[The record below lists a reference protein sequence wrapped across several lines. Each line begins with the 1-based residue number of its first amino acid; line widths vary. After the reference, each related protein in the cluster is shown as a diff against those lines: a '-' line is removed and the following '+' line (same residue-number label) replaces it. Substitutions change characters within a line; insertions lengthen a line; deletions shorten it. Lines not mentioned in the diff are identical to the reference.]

1 MHRRSSPQIWKA
13 VFGLSAMLVMYA
25 SAYSQTTSH
34 GGSRGSDP
42 QNMQNREWAL
52 THVKEEVDSHFK
64 RESKPS
70 LPAIREDFQRLQ
82 IVNNELMRR
91 VFVRNLLEADQILA
105 SVGEIKKHA
114 SRLRAS
120 LSFSEPTV
128 EASNKNSNQ
137 TRPEKPPSG
146 AGQNLPAM
154 LLQMDQ
160 AVMSF
165 VKNPLFQQP
174 KLLDSKLA
182 LQAGEDL
189 DQVLQLT
196 EKLNRFLATNQQQPR

>member
-1 MHRRSSPQIWKA
+1 V
-13 VFGLSAMLVMYA
+13 VFGLSAILVMYA
-25 SAYSQTTSH
+25 SANSQSP
-34 GGSRGSDP
+34 SRSSDP

-52 THVKEEVDSHFK
+52 GHVKEEINSHFK

-70 LPAIREDFQRLQ
+70 LPTIRDDFRRLQ
-82 IVNNELMRR
+82 IVDNELMRR
-91 VFVRNLLEADQILA
+91 VFVQNLFDADQIRA
-105 SVGEIKKHA
+105 SVSEIKKHA

-120 LSFSEPTV
+120 ISFGEPTV

-137 TRPEKPPSG
+137 VRPERTA
-146 AGQNLPAM
+146 AGEVQNLSAM

-165 VKNPLFQQP
+165 VNNPLFQQP
-174 KLLDSKLA
+174 KVLDSKLA
-182 LQAGEDL
+182 LQAGKDL

-196 EKLNRFLATNQQQPR
+196 ERLHRSLATNQRQQR